1 MNNVK
6 KHRFCFCV
14 DGAKINPEAR
24 TFPQDEQDQTMHTT
38 SELLISALNRQRS
51 LRVQGGHFDE
61 RALLQSE
68 IHGLRA
74 SLRRPDPGRRP

>member
-1 MNNVK
+1 
-6 KHRFCFCV
+6 
-14 DGAKINPEAR
+14 
-24 TFPQDEQDQTMHTT
+24 MHTT

-61 RALLQSE
+61 RALIQSE